1 MDTFQR
7 ISIKRFNARITYPN
21 IYEVVSKILR
31 HFTCSINQAQQTK
44 HLNLL
49 VTLLCIRMLIICY
62 RNKYEDTYAP
72 YLEYYNL
79 IKL

>member
-1 MDTFQR
+1 MVTFLR
-7 ISIKRFNARITYPN
+7 NNEGITYLN
-21 IYEVVSKILR
+21 MYERVSKNLKT
-31 HFTCSINQAQQTK
+31 FTCSINQAQQTK

>member
-7 ISIKRFNARITYPN
+7 IIACNVRITYPN